1 MKPHL
6 LLLVCLLLAGCDRP
20 HTDRREIDVAV
31 ARAAND
37 PNPGDTVS
45 KLFAS
50 MHQADYRENGFPAL
64 GWSHIPALLERAPSR
79 AKLKAF
85 PVNPASSRM
94 QAECSEG
101 ILALWLIEGIRQ
113 GGKYPSLNPIC
124 RGAREEDSQQ
134 RAVQAYLRWWQK
146 VKDDP
151 NAAAKRGPFAD
162 TELSW
167 Y

>member
-1 MKPHL
+1 
-6 LLLVCLLLAGCDRP
+6 VD
-20 HTDRREIDVAV
+20 
-31 ARAAND
+31 
-37 PNPGDTVS
+37 

-50 MHQADYRENGFPAL
+50 MHQGDYRENGFPAL

-79 AKLKAF
+79 ARLKAF

-124 RGAREEDSQQ
+124 RGSSDEDSQQ

-151 NAAAKRGPFAD
+151 GAAAKRDPFAD